1 MAKPSPKVERAS
13 RPEWLVQF
21 GRRLRQARGY
31 AGITQEQLA
40 GGDCNKSFISL
51 LESGR
56 SYPSVETVAALA
68 RRAGASVA
76 SLLLDSEALR
86 WETAYNLLHLA
97 WQVDPVERGAE
108 ALRLAEMA
116 EAVLPGLPAELSA
129 RAMLVRARVAVMT
142 DRLDEGIELADRAA
156 VVARRHQLS
165 GALGRALVLRGVAAE
180 RRGDYRG
187 AVVVLGKALE
197 IMRQARS
204 AHTEDEVWACLSL
217 GAAWGRTGHLA
228 RARRSYRRAL
238 ELATRLKLP
247 RMRGRALT
255 GLALVE
261 WALRHLDQ
269 AVDLLEQAY
278 DAFEQIEDLA
288 EMGRVL
294 NNLGLLRRE
303 QGLYAEALAVL
314 QRALRLRDRQPDARS
329 RSATLDE
336 IAQVHLAMS
345 RWSEA
350 ARFARRAVKD
360 ARASGDRSRLAAAQV
375 TLARALRAQGRW
387 REAVDLLRAAV
398 PALSQLGM
406 HAQAVSAS
414 TELDLLLTSLR
425 AASLEE
431 PKERQ
436 GA

>member
-68 RRAGASVA
+68 RRAGTSVA
-76 SLLLDSEALR
+76 SLLLDPEALR

-97 WQVDPVERGAE
+97 WHLDPVERGAE

-116 EAVLPGLPAELSA
+116 EAVVPGHPAELSA
-129 RAMLVRARVAVMT
+129 RAILVRARIAVMT
-142 DRLDEGIELADRAA
+142 DRLVEGAQLADQAA
-156 VVARRHQLS
+156 AVARRHQLP
-165 GALGRALVLRGVAAE
+165 GALGRALVLRGIAAE
-180 RRGDYRG
+180 RRGEYRV
-187 AVVVLGKALE
+187 AVTVLGKALE

-217 GAAWGRTGHLA
+217 GAAWGRTGQLA

-238 ELATRLKLP
+238 ELATRLGLQ

-255 GLALVE
+255 GLALAE
-261 WALRHLDQ
+261 WASRRPDQ

-288 EMGRVL
+288 EMSRVL

-314 QRALRLRDRQPDARS
+314 QRALRLRDRQPDVRG

-336 IAQVHLAMS
+336 IAQVYLAMS
-345 RWSEA
+345 RWNEA
-350 ARFARRAVKD
+350 ARIARRALKD
-360 ARASGDRSRLAAAQV
+360 ASASGDQSRQAAAQV

-387 REAVDLLRAAV
+387 QEAVELLQVAV
-398 PALSQLGM
+398 PTLSRLGM

-414 TELDLLLTSLR
+414 TELNLLLTSLR
-425 AASLEE
+425 AGPVEE
-431 PKERQ
+431 HEAHK